1 MNLEEAS
8 FAILEELKRLRS
20 DGVREIYLEDNTLE
34 KFQNALNFNFSTEN
48 EINKRVV
55 QRASSEILPEGKDF
69 EEDKK
74 KSSLNVVSSLPPR
87 SESVKNE
94 KKFLKIPDIILP
106 EGNKKDRLDWLEKE
120 VKNCQVALSE
130 INEDGTIHFG
140 RGNPDAE
147 LFFVGMPLAKK
158 TTKIKWCLVV
168 NREDY

>member
-20 DGVREIYLEDNTLE
+20 DGVREIYLEDKTLE

-55 QRASSEILPEGKDF
+55 QRAGSEILPEGKDF

-94 KKFLKIPDIILP
+94 KKFLKMGQFTLGGEIPML
-106 EGNKKDRLDWLEKE
+106 N
-120 VKNCQVALSE
+120 
-130 INEDGTIHFG
+130 F
-140 RGNPDAE
+140 
-147 LFFVGMPLAKK
+147 FFVGMPLAKK

>member
-1 MNLEEAS
+1 M
-8 FAILEELKRLRS
+8 
-20 DGVREIYLEDNTLE
+20 
-34 KFQNALNFNFSTEN
+34 NFNFSTEN

-55 QRASSEILPEGKDF
+55 QRAGSEILPEGKDF

-74 KSSLNVVSSLPPR
+74 KSLLNVVSSLPPK

-120 VKNCQVALSE
+120 VKNCQVALSKLMKMGQFTLGGE
-130 INEDGTIHFG
+130 IPMLNF
-140 RGNPDAE
+140 
-147 LFFVGMPLAKK
+147 FFVGMPLAKK

>member
-55 QRASSEILPEGKDF
+55 QRAGSEILPEGKDF

-74 KSSLNVVSSLPPR
+74 KSSLNVVSSLPPK

-94 KKFLKIPDIILP
+94 KKVF
-106 EGNKKDRLDWLEKE
+106 EN
-120 VKNCQVALSE
+120 S
-130 INEDGTIHFG
+130 
-140 RGNPDAE
+140 
-147 LFFVGMPLAKK
+147 
-158 TTKIKWCLVV
+158 
-168 NREDY
+168 

>member
-1 MNLEEAS
+1 MSLEEAS

-20 DGVREIYLEDNTLE
+20 DGVREIYLEDSTLE
-34 KFQNALNFNFSTEN
+34 KFQNALNFNFVTEN

-55 QRASSEILPEGKDF
+55 QRAGSEILPEGKDF

-106 EGNKKDRLDWLEKE
+106 DGNKKDRLDWLERE

-130 INEDGTIHFG
+130 INAI
-140 RGNPDAE
+140 
-147 LFFVGMPLAKK
+147 LF
-158 TTKIKWCLVV
+158 
-168 NREDY
+168 